1 MAFTLELEAKSVEK
15 AIKLACEKLE
25 IPREELNYD
34 VISHGSSGIFG
45 IGRSKKAKI
54 RVVLPEEGD
63 ESVSTEDLSTGVVNN
78 GDNASTDIKNH
89 VQELIHETLDQDQTI
104 HPIKEEAHVTLGKE
118 VLQRIVDTIT
128 SDATVTFEHDSSKI
142 LFNVTGGNS
151 AILIGRHGQ
160 TLDAMQS
167 LVEKIVNKGNAERVR
182 VQVDVEG
189 YLENRRNNLIKHA
202 ERMAA
207 KCKSIRRPVTVGNMN
222 AHDRRIVHIALRGD
236 NKVRTH
242 STGEGYLRKL
252 VIFPRKN
259 SYAKRRHS

>member
-1 MAFTLELEAKSVEK
+1 MAFILELEAKSVEK
-15 AIKLACEKLE
+15 AVTLACEKLE
-25 IPREELNYD
+25 IPREDLNYD

-63 ESVSTEDLSTGVVNN
+63 ESVSSEGISTDVVNN
-78 GDNASTDIKNH
+78 VDNATTDIKNH
-89 VQELIHETLDQDQTI
+89 VQELIQETFDQDQTNR
-104 HPIKEEAHVTLGKE
+104 PIKEEAHVTLGKE

-128 SDATVTFEHDSSKI
+128 SDATVTYEKDSDKI

-167 LVEKIVNKGNAERVR
+167 LVEKIVNKSNTERIR

-252 VIFPRKN
+252 VIFPRNN
-259 SYAKRRHS
+259 SYSKRRHS

>member
-1 MAFTLELEAKSVEK
+1 MAFILELEAKSVEK
-15 AIKLACEKLE
+15 AVKLACEKLE

-45 IGRSKKAKI
+45 IGRSKKARI
-54 RVVLPEEGD
+54 RVVLPEEED
-63 ESVSTEDLSTGVVNN
+63 ESVPSEDLSTDFFNSGN
-78 GDNASTDIKNH
+78 DASADIKNH
-89 VQELIHETLDQDQTI
+89 VQELIQGTFDQKQTVRTDREET
-104 HPIKEEAHVTLGKE
+104 HVRLGKE

-128 SDATVTFEHDSSKI
+128 SDATVTYEEDSGKI
-142 LFNVTGGNS
+142 LFNISGGNS

-167 LVEKIVNKGNAERVR
+167 LVEKIVNKSNTERIR

-189 YLENRRNNLIKHA
+189 YLENRKNNLIKHA

-259 SYAKRRHS
+259 SYSKRRQS

>member
-1 MAFTLELEAKSVEK
+1 MAFILELEAKSVEK
-15 AIKLACEKLE
+15 ALKLACEKLE
-25 IPREELNYD
+25 IPREKLQYD

-45 IGRSKKAKI
+45 LGKSKKAKI
-54 RVVLPEEGD
+54 RVILPEEGD
-63 ESVSTEDLSTGVVNN
+63 DAGSSENLSTDFANN
-78 GDNASTDIKNH
+78 GNDASTDIKNH
-89 VQELIHETLDQDQTI
+89 VQGLIQETFDPEDSIPPPQED
-104 HPIKEEAHVTLGKE
+104 AHVMVGKD

-128 SDATVTFEHDSSKI
+128 SDATVTYEQDSKKI

-167 LVEKIVNKGNAERVR
+167 LVEKIVNKSNTERIR

-189 YLENRRNNLIKHA
+189 YLENRKNNLIKHA

-259 SYAKRRHS
+259 SYSKRRHS

>member
-1 MAFTLELEAKSVEK
+1 MAFILELEAKSVEK
-15 AIKLACEKLE
+15 AVKLACDKLE

-63 ESVSTEDLSTGVVNN
+63 ESVSTEDLSTDVVNN
-78 GDNASTDIKNH
+78 GDNASADIKNH
-89 VQELIHETLDQDQTI
+89 VQELIQETFDQNQTI
-104 HPIKEEAHVTLGKE
+104 RPSDEEAHVTLGKE

-128 SDATVTFEHDSSKI
+128 SDAIVTYEQDSDKI

-189 YLENRRNNLIKHA
+189 YLENRKNNLIKHA

-222 AHDRRIVHIALRGD
+222 AHDRRIVHIALRSD

-259 SYAKRRHS
+259 SYSKRRHS

>member
-1 MAFTLELEAKSVEK
+1 MAFILELEAKSVEK
-15 AIKLACEKLE
+15 AVKLACDKLE

-63 ESVSTEDLSTGVVNN
+63 ESDLTDDLSTDGVNN

-89 VQELIHETLDQDQTI
+89 VQELIQETFDQNQTI
-104 HPIKEEAHVTLGKE
+104 RPSKEEAHVTLGKE

-128 SDATVTFEHDSSKI
+128 SDATVTYEQDSGKI

-207 KCKSIRRPVTVGNMN
+207 KCKSIGRPVTVGNMN
-222 AHDRRIVHIALRGD
+222 AHDRRIVHIALRDD

-259 SYAKRRHS
+259 SYSKRRHS